1 MHRLCYTPYL
11 TCLHC
16 ASQPKTSILFQK
28 RHPFTEILNSE
39 MPGDCEIT
47 LLHSGDVLVL
57 LQVRKA
63 IAVMGLPANPLDS
76 LIDLLGG
83 PDHVAEMTGRKA
95 RLVRQ
100 QGGLT
105 GVKWEARNASGVA
118 ASATLDLIN
127 VHERQMFLNLEKRIA
142 IISEA
147 ASAGI
152 SLHADRSEQR
162 AAAWAFS
169 ICITTCVSQPKL
181 WSSLC
186 ASSLETRWHICHWL
200 YKTCHSRPT
209 NRQPEK
215 KSRHPNSHTCNC
227 MPK

>member
-1 MHRLCYTPYL
+1 
-11 TCLHC
+11 
-16 ASQPKTSILFQK
+16 
-28 RHPFTEILNSE
+28 
-39 MPGDCEIT
+39 
-47 LLHSGDVLVL
+47 
-57 LQVRKA
+57 
-63 IAVMGLPANPLDS
+63 MGLPANPLDS
-76 LIDLLGG
+76 LIDQLGG

-152 SLHADRSEQR
+152 SLHADRSAQLHPQLCHLLSFFTDLQLRCSLHSEFVQDWPVQGR
-162 AAAWAFS
+162 TDTRQGTHWIA
-169 ICITTCVSQPKL
+169 CVQP
-181 WSSLC
+181 LC
-186 ASSLETRWHICHWL
+186 TA
-200 YKTCHSRPT
+200 
-209 NRQPEK
+209 
-215 KSRHPNSHTCNC
+215 
-227 MPK
+227 

>member
-1 MHRLCYTPYL
+1 MT
-11 TCLHC
+11 T
-16 ASQPKTSILFQK
+16 
-28 RHPFTEILNSE
+28 
-39 MPGDCEIT
+39 
-47 LLHSGDVLVL
+47 
-57 LQVRKA
+57 QVRKA
-63 IAVMGLPANPLDS
+63 IAVLGLPANPLDS

-83 PDHVAEMTGRKA
+83 PDQVAEMTGRKA

-152 SLHADRSEQR
+152 SLHADRSEPS
-162 AAAWAFS
+162 AAGHLAFVCLVPACAFS
-169 ICITTCVSQPKL
+169 VCFAFPSDISVCR
-181 WSSLC
+181 SL
-186 ASSLETRWHICHWL
+186 AVQDMSLQANL
-200 YKTCHSRPT
+200 
-209 NRQPEK
+209 
-215 KSRHPNSHTCNC
+215 
-227 MPK
+227 

>member
-1 MHRLCYTPYL
+1 
-11 TCLHC
+11 
-16 ASQPKTSILFQK
+16 
-28 RHPFTEILNSE
+28 
-39 MPGDCEIT
+39 
-47 LLHSGDVLVL
+47 
-57 LQVRKA
+57 
-63 IAVMGLPANPLDS
+63 MGLPANPLDS

-152 SLHADRSEQR
+152 SLHADRSEQH
-162 AAAWAFS
+162 AAAWS
-169 ICITTCVSQPKL
+169 LSVCITTCVSQSNFCRNLP
-181 WSSLC
+181 SC
-186 ASSLETRWHICHWL
+186 RQVRA
-200 YKTCHSRPT
+200 TCWVDVA
-209 NRQPEK
+209 NQCLQPLAIPPRIVVV
-215 KSRHPNSHTCNC
+215 SQPVS
-227 MPK
+227 

>member
-1 MHRLCYTPYL
+1 
-11 TCLHC
+11 
-16 ASQPKTSILFQK
+16 
-28 RHPFTEILNSE
+28 
-39 MPGDCEIT
+39 
-47 LLHSGDVLVL
+47 
-57 LQVRKA
+57 
-63 IAVMGLPANPLDS
+63 MGLPANPLDS

-83 PDHVAEMTGRKA
+83 PEHVAEMTGRKA

-152 SLHADRSEQR
+152 SLHADRSEQST
-162 AAAWAFS
+162 AAWAFS
-169 ICITTCVSQPKL
+169 VCITSCMSGP
-181 WSSLC
+181 SLC
-186 ASSLETRWHICHWL
+186 FRCALCLCKLYQCMPVTGCTRL
-200 YKTCHSRPT
+200 VTA
-209 NRQPEK
+209 RQPTK
-215 KSRHPNSHTCNC
+215 AARQMKILS
-227 MPK
+227 

>member
-1 MHRLCYTPYL
+1 
-11 TCLHC
+11 
-16 ASQPKTSILFQK
+16 
-28 RHPFTEILNSE
+28 
-39 MPGDCEIT
+39 
-47 LLHSGDVLVL
+47 VL
-57 LQVRKA
+57 
-63 IAVMGLPANPLDS
+63 GLPANPLDS

-152 SLHADRSEQR
+152 SLHADRSEPS

-169 ICITTCVSQPKL
+169 ICVSDF
-181 WSSLC
+181 SLC
-186 ASSLETRWHICHWL
+186 FHCELCLCKHVCVHLSLAVQDMSL
-200 YKTCHSRPT
+200 QANP
-209 NRQPEK
+209 
-215 KSRHPNSHTCNC
+215 
-227 MPK
+227 

>member
-1 MHRLCYTPYL
+1 M
-11 TCLHC
+11 
-16 ASQPKTSILFQK
+16 
-28 RHPFTEILNSE
+28 NV
-39 MPGDCEIT
+39 G
-47 LLHSGDVLVL
+47 V
-57 LQVRKA
+57 QVKKA
-63 IAVMGLPANPLDS
+63 IAVLGLPPNPLDS

-152 SLHADRSEQR
+152 SLHADRSGIEQ
-162 AAAWAFS
+162 S
-169 ICITTCVSQPKL
+169 Y
-181 WSSLC
+181 C
-186 ASSLETRWHICHWL
+186 AISVKHIFIL
-200 YKTCHSRPT
+200 
-209 NRQPEK
+209 
-215 KSRHPNSHTCNC
+215 
-227 MPK
+227 

>member
-1 MHRLCYTPYL
+1 
-11 TCLHC
+11 
-16 ASQPKTSILFQK
+16 
-28 RHPFTEILNSE
+28 
-39 MPGDCEIT
+39 
-47 LLHSGDVLVL
+47 
-57 LQVRKA
+57 
-63 IAVMGLPANPLDS
+63 MGLPANPLDS

-83 PDHVAEMTGRKA
+83 PEHVAEMTGRKA

-152 SLHADRSEQR
+152 SLHADCMGIQR
-162 AAAWAFS
+162 LHH
-169 ICITTCVSQPKL
+169 IMCVWTQL
-181 WSSLC
+181 VLSLC
-186 ASSLETRWHICHWL
+186 TLSLQVVSVYACHWL
-200 YKTCHSRPT
+200 YKTCYCTPTYKSSPT
-209 NRQPEK
+209 NEDIVLTVTLVIACQPRK
-215 KSRHPNSHTCNC
+215 IPYSNLLFRKTAASNVHCL
-227 MPK
+227 

>member
-1 MHRLCYTPYL
+1 
-11 TCLHC
+11 
-16 ASQPKTSILFQK
+16 
-28 RHPFTEILNSE
+28 
-39 MPGDCEIT
+39 
-47 LLHSGDVLVL
+47 
-57 LQVRKA
+57 
-63 IAVMGLPANPLDS
+63 MGLPANPLDS

-152 SLHADRSEQR
+152 SLHADRSEQH

-169 ICITTCVSQPKL
+169 VCVTTRVSQP
-181 WSSLC
+181 SLC
-186 ASSLETRWHICHWL
+186 FRCMLYLCKWYQCTHLTGCTRLVIAC
-200 YKTCHSRPT
+200 
-209 NRQPEK
+209 QPAK
-215 KSRHPNSHTCNC
+215 QLIK
-227 MPK
+227 